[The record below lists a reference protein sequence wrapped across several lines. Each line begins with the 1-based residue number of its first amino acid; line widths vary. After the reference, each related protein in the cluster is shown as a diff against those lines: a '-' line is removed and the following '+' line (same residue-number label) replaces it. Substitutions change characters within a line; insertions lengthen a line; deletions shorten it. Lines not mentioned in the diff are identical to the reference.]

1 MPSAPGLTETDSLDR
16 LVTLLDAACSSGG
29 WFQPHRLVMVEVDP
43 ADPTALLLG
52 QRVLPA
58 GDHPLDHLL
67 GFTAPPEW
75 MGLGVICFGW
85 TGAEPSGEDVP
96 ASFCDRPSPHPAPSG
111 PAAGCARRRVRVVTL
126 LERTGNQAST
136 TALDDGAVSDE
147 PAQGTVSDALH
158 RCLGLPTPAP
168 PASTAEFFAVL
179 WLQGLLSAP
188 RGIAWTYA
196 AAQHPAF
203 AWLRALGRRPGC
215 DDLITAGRAMAETLD
230 WPTLRASAAAQA
242 EATLVAPQVA
252 AWMDDGMFARWILGS
267 HPPLPALLDALEL
280 TLAPAFLGRVRRT
293 LAEWDLP
300 GVG

>member
-1 MPSAPGLTETDSLDR
+1 MPSAPGLTEADRLDR

-29 WFQPHRLVMVEVDP
+29 WFQPHRLVMVESDP

-52 QRVLPA
+52 QRVLAA

-67 GFTAPPEW
+67 GFTAPPDW
-75 MGLGVICFGW
+75 LGLGVICFGW
-85 TGAEPSGEDVP
+85 TAAAPTGDNHD
-96 ASFCDRPSPHPAPSG
+96 SFCDPPSPHPAPSVVG
-111 PAAGCARRRVRVVTL
+111 GGCGRRRVRVVTL

-136 TALDDGAVSDE
+136 AALDDGAVSDE
-147 PAQGTVSDALH
+147 PAEGTVSDALH

-188 RGIAWTYA
+188 RGIAWADA

-203 AWLRALGRRPGC
+203 AWLGALGRRPGC
-215 DDLITAGRAMAETLD
+215 DDLITAGRAIAETLD
-230 WPTLRASAAAQA
+230 WPTLRASVAAQA
-242 EATLVAPQVA
+242 EVTLVAPHLA
-252 AWMDDGMFARWILGS
+252 AWMDDGMFARWVLGR
-267 HPPLPALLDALEL
+267 HPALPALLDALEV

-300 GVG
+300 GAG